1 MSRCFFA
8 PARVRQAY
16 ITVRALHVLVLLGFV
31 GSFFFVEHDSSKL
44 LLLVSLGVLISFFSQ
59 IFVVN
64 IIGHRFIGHAN
75 FKPSRT
81 AQFFFLFWTVAV
93 GLSSPLSS
101 SLIHRRHHQ
110 NPDTDRDPHSPPQK
124 GALKKIVFFSQ
135 VYLNFFDEKNF
146 SMREILRESRRPYFI
161 FFHRAGSYLSLLLSL
176 ALFLSLGLEGVFFLQ
191 TLPVFICF
199 IGQFNLV
206 FRTHVPDPE
215 NPTQNHSV
223 DSIVANL
230 LTLGEGAHDA
240 HHRAPAKVYYPCEHW
255 LMFDFTGFVI
265 KTLWKKP

>member
-1 MSRCFFA
+1 MVFFGFLS
-8 PARVRQAY
+8 
-16 ITVRALHVLVLLGFV
+16 ALLISEYSAKNVLLLASTGI
-31 GSFFFVEHDSSKL
+31 
-44 LLLVSLGVLISFFSQ
+44 LISFFSQ

-75 FKPSRT
+75 FKPSRA
-81 AQFFFLFWTVAV
+81 AQFFFLLWTVAV

-110 NPDTDRDPHSPPQK
+110 NSDTDRDPHSPPQK
-124 GALKKIVFFSQ
+124 GAFKKIFFFSQ

-146 SMREILRESRRPYFI
+146 TMREILRESRRPYFI
-161 FFHRAGSYLSLLLSL
+161 FFHRAGAYLSLLIS
-176 ALFLSLGLEGVFFLQ
+176 AVLFFSLGLEGVFFLQ
-191 TLPVFICF
+191 TLPVLICF

-206 FRTHVPDPE
+206 YRTHVPDPE
-215 NPTQNHSV
+215 NPNHNHSV
-223 DSIVANL
+223 DSIIANI

-240 HHRAPAKVYYPCEHW
+240 HHRAPAKIYYPCEHW